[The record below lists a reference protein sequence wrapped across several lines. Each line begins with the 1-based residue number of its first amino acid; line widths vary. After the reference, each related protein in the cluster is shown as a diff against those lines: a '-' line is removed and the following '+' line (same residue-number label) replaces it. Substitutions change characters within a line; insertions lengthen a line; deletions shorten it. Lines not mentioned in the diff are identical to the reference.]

1 MQQSP
6 AARIAHLFHNV
17 LAALVVLLMLCIV
30 VQVAANAA
38 GLSTLLRFES
48 ALPLL
53 GRTLT
58 INSLMEIQWH
68 LLTLIGLLPV
78 ALIWAMDRH
87 VRVDFIFG
95 SLPARGRHGIELVG
109 HVLFTLPFLWFA
121 VPAGWA
127 FTERALATAE
137 RSRDG
142 GLTDRW
148 MIKGVIPVA
157 LGLIFLVVVI
167 DVLRQTRSLIRER

>member
-1 MQQSP
+1 MKQSF
-6 AARIAHLFHNV
+6 AARSAQASLNL
-17 LAALVVLLMLCIV
+17 LAALVILLMLCIV

-38 GLSTLLRFES
+38 GFSTLWRFDG

-53 GRTLT
+53 GRAVT
-58 INSLMEIQWH
+58 INSLMELQWH

-87 VRVDFIFG
+87 VRVDFVYSSI
-95 SLPARGRHGIELVG
+95 PVRGQNAVELAG
-109 HVLFTLPFLWFA
+109 HALFTLPFLWCA
-121 VPAGWA
+121 TPAAWA
-127 FTERALATAE
+127 FAQRALATAE

-148 MIKGVIPVA
+148 MIKGAIPVA
-157 LGLIFLVVVI
+157 LGLLFLVVVI
-167 DVLRQTRSLIRER
+167 DVLRQSRSLVRGR